1 MNLIRKLKISEITL
15 VDFTESEKI
24 IIDLFNDSLK
34 DLVIFIDD
42 SKPWQINYM
51 KPDGIFI
58 IQHDNT
64 NDRLWVRN
72 DGFWNVLESDFGL
85 TYTDIQI
92 LVKYMVERA
101 LKLKVSR
108 QKTVGSLGGS
118 IVERAFKQKI
128 NDSNFKNNIKL

>member
-34 DLVIFIDD
+34 DLVIFIDE
-42 SKPWQINYM
+42 SSPERINYM

>member
-34 DLVIFIDD
+34 DLVIFIDE
-42 SKPWQINYM
+42 SYPERINYM